1 MQLRIMTNTKKCE
14 VLCYSY
20 LISILL
26 FHVDVV
32 VVGVDDVVNVVNVD
46 VVMAAVVSSSM
57 HDFLSS
63 IVVAVVVLV
72 SVLIQLLSQSQSL

>member
-1 MQLRIMTNTKKCE
+1 M
-14 VLCYSY
+14 
-20 LISILL
+20 ISILL

-32 VVGVDDVVNVVNVD
+32 VVDGVGVVDVDDVVNVD

-72 SVLIQLLSQSQSL
+72 SVPIQLLSRSL